1 MKIFKYFFQFLIV
14 ISLFAT
20 FKVIGQRNASFASSY
35 LAKIFGPWF
44 RSKKIIEKNLKICFK
59 EISSEKLSEFK
70 FTFSAIKL
78 VPALPGKQKIFDT
91 FFDLLSIKQ
100 IACSLPPLP
109 IIPTFIYND
118 LIT

>member
-20 FKVIGQRNASFASSY
+20 FKVIGQRNASFASSC

-59 EISSEKLSEFK
+59 KIDTLEIEKISFGMWSNIGR
-70 FTFSAIKL
+70 TFAEYVFLKDFQKKIKL
-78 VPALPGKQKIFDT
+78 VKINGT
-91 FFDLLSIKQ
+91 E
-100 IACSLPPLP
+100 
-109 IIPTFIYND
+109 Y
-118 LIT
+118 